1 MINILLFKTSLKMR
15 KLPFL
20 FSLCLANFDL
30 SALAIFPDAQSFSPS
45 DQNRKKCQSTDFL
58 NNKIIL
64 ICLYLDASLGYYTK
78 QAYGYRDDL
87 DEWKFSEFEIV
98 GISEDLPENLSLL
111 QKAEDLKFSLLSDV
125 DGKDCPSLWGPDWQR
140 WIDSKI
146 QPRGKDSPSK
156 GT

>member
-1 MINILLFKTSLKMR
+1 MR

-20 FSLCLANFDL
+20 FSLCLANIGL
-30 SALAIFPDAQSFSPS
+30 SAFAIFPDAQSFSPS
-45 DQNRKKCQSTDFL
+45 DKNRKKCQSTDFL

-64 ICLYLDASLGYYTK
+64 SYFYPDASLGWCTK
-78 QAYGYRDDL
+78 QACGYRDDL

-98 GISEDLPENLSLL
+98 GISGDLPENLSLF